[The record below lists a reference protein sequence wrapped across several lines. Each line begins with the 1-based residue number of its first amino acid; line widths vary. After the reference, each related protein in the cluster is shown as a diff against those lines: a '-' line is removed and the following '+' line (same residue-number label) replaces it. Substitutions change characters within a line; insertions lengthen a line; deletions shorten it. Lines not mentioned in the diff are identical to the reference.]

1 MSELHAVINKAA
13 TQIRVGHPTVDIL
26 FSSGKLM
33 RIPVDAPVVEP
44 VIDGLHTLIYETA
57 TQKCEATIPMFYALS
72 EKYGNAVAFNFS
84 CALQDPQP
92 PEGFETFADYLEYLI
107 QAERKI
113 EAEDPIQF

>member
-1 MSELHAVINKAA
+1 MITNAHQHIN
-13 TQIRVGHPTVDIL
+13 
-26 FSSGKLM
+26 
-33 RIPVDAPVVEP
+33 
-44 VIDGLHTLIYETA
+44 ETA
-57 TQKCEATIPMFYALS
+57 TQQCEDTIPMFDALS

>member
-1 MSELHAVINKAA
+1 MITNAHQLIN
-13 TQIRVGHPTVDIL
+13 
-26 FSSGKLM
+26 
-33 RIPVDAPVVEP
+33 
-44 VIDGLHTLIYETA
+44 ETA
-57 TQKCEATIPMFYALS
+57 TQQCEETIPMFYALS

-92 PEGFETFADYLEYLI
+92 PADFKTFADYLEHLI

>member
-1 MSELHAVINKAA
+1 MNEPHAVINQTA
-13 TQIRVGHPTVDIL
+13 TQIRVGSACA
-26 FSSGKLM
+26 FY
-33 RIPVDAPVVEP
+33 
-44 VIDGLHTLIYETA
+44 GLHTLINQTA
-57 TQKCEATIPMFYALS
+57 TQQCEKTIPMFYALS

-92 PEGFETFADYLEYLI
+92 PADFKTFADYLEHLI

>member
-1 MSELHAVINKAA
+1 MSEPHAVINEAA
-13 TQIRVGHPTVDIL
+13 TQIRVGHDRPRTT
-26 FSSGKLM
+26 
-33 RIPVDAPVVEP
+33 
-44 VIDGLHTLIYETA
+44 DGLHTLINETA
-57 TQKCEATIPMFYALS
+57 TQKSEATIPMFYALS

>member
-1 MSELHAVINKAA
+1 MITNAHQLIN
-13 TQIRVGHPTVDIL
+13 Q
-26 FSSGKLM
+26 
-33 RIPVDAPVVEP
+33 
-44 VIDGLHTLIYETA
+44 TA
-57 TQKCEATIPMFYALS
+57 TQQCEKTIPMFYALS

-92 PEGFETFADYLEYLI
+92 PEGFKTFTDYLAYLI

>member
-1 MSELHAVINKAA
+1 MITNAHQLIN
-13 TQIRVGHPTVDIL
+13 Q
-26 FSSGKLM
+26 
-33 RIPVDAPVVEP
+33 
-44 VIDGLHTLIYETA
+44 TA
-57 TQKCEATIPMFYALS
+57 TQQCEDTIPMFYALS

-92 PEGFETFADYLEYLI
+92 PEGFKTCADYLAYLI